1 MGVHP
6 QAWGHKLRLQVV
18 LVQGFLQLP
27 GLLLDLLLGYDGPL
41 SIEWE
46 DSGMERIFGG
56 TEACAFTKKI
66 NFSPS
71 NVAFDDAMKTD

>member
-1 MGVHP
+1 MDFDNII
-6 QAWGHKLRLQVV
+6 RV
-18 LVQGFLQLP
+18 LNQI
-27 GLLLDLLLGYDGPL
+27 GYDGPL